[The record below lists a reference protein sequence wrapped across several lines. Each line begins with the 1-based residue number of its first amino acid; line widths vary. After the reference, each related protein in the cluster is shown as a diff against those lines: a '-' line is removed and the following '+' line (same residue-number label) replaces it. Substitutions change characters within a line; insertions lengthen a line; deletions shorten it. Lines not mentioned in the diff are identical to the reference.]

1 MWYVYILECSDK
13 TFYTGITSDI
23 RRRIK
28 EHNSSPKG
36 AKYTKG
42 RGPVKLV
49 YLRRKKNKTTASKEE
64 YRIKNLTKKEKTEM
78 ILSSPSFSSTVPYLV
93 VRSAS

>member
-23 RRRIK
+23 RRRIE

-49 YLRRKKNKTTASKEE
+49 YLRRKMNKTTASKEE
-64 YRIKNLTKKEKTEM
+64 YRIKNLTRKEKLKM
-78 ILSSPSFSSTVPYLV
+78 ILSTSALSSFVPNLV
-93 VRSAS
+93 A